1 MTMTSATEFPVQSP
15 ISGGSYNFVERIDFN
30 EIKELQVVGKGSFGV
45 VKKGKWRDKY
55 VAIKKIESDAEK
67 KAFQIEVR
75 QLSRISHPNI
85 VKLYGACMR
94 PVCLVM
100 EYAEGG
106 SLYNVLHGSPLVP
119 YNSGHAMSWCWQCAK
134 GVAYLHS
141 MQPKPLIH
149 RDLKP
154 PNLLLVDGGTVL
166 KICDFGTAC
175 DKQTYMT
182 NSKGSAAWM
191 APEVFVGKEYSE
203 KCDVFSWGI
212 IFWEVLTRRKPFDN
226 ISKAKGNA
234 FTIMWAVQK
243 GERPPRV
250 AQCPPPIDKLM
261 TACWD
266 KDPNQ
271 RPSME
276 KVAEVMGKLVEL
288 FPGGD
293 EPLKYPDKADK
304 QQNPACEDERD
315 IPIQEDEDTDAEET
329 FDDDF
334 GFGNA
339 GVPVNGLVHT
349 GTSTIASKRSPV
361 QMPQNISHIPMQ
373 LHVDVD
379 ENAWE
384 FGGQS
389 EDLVSL
395 GQQTYNPPPGS
406 ASSQNF
412 VSTPPAITSASKTA
426 KLPVKP
432 TTLAFRP
439 PDGTSQSA
447 AAFPSKILPEE
458 GHSSQRPTVTG
469 QGRISLNV
477 SSPNKPV
484 TSPSSISDPGIPPRT
499 VTSSLSL
506 RSPLQGSKTPPK
518 PPYPVHS
525 KFGWA
530 DHVYG
535 AGAHSGR
542 YSESSHPVHSEF
554 PSPYVPPSNNVHP
567 GGKPPV
573 SSPGHSQSTSSP
585 SGLPHPVPIGF
596 ERLYPSGIS
605 HQPHSISP
613 VSERVRTPTAIHLS
627 PIASRRNVA
636 EMPPSSGNVSVS
648 AASKKWEN
656 IVPSTNKRYSA
667 DFIQLIEP
675 DPEFPEVYGG
685 MAMSRRAI
693 GGSLNT
699 GGVGFVPTS
708 LGPDV
713 DDTRAGNQRP
723 SSNSF
728 RGHRRVASDGS
739 EKLFRDSQRF
749 IPNPGSSSQHQGAG
763 REQRYFG
770 SAESEEARESLFENA
785 YLMLDQDLQPITP
798 ATDLPESIRIFE
810 EHKALAKEYLQAQM
824 DIEDL
829 LQTKHDLEKQV
840 HENKANGPRMSNQ
853 DMVQEWRELQSE
865 NESLVQFHKK
875 LKRQLELIKGKGRNP
890 QERPPTPPEPEPGW
904 VMVPRRES

>member
-15 ISGGSYNFVERIDFN
+15 VGGSGGYNFVERIDFN

-67 KAFQIEVR
+67 KAFQVEVR

-106 SLYNVLHGSPLVP
+106 SLYNVLHGSPQVP
-119 YNSGHAMSWCWQCAK
+119 YSSGHAMSWCWQCAK

-154 PNLLLVDGGTVL
+154 PNLLLVDGGTIL

-212 IFWEVLTRRKPFDN
+212 IFWEVLTRRKPFDD

-261 TACWD
+261 TKYVKNNLPIAVFDIKVNFKVAYISFMFTVYFRSCWD

-276 KVAEVMGKLVEL
+276 RVAEVMGKLVEI

-293 EPLKYPDKADK
+293 DPLKYPEKSDK
-304 QQNPACEDERD
+304 QQNPAFEDDRN

-329 FDDDF
+329 FDEEDF
-334 GFGNA
+334 GYTHP

-361 QMPQNISHIPMQ
+361 QMPQNISHMPMQ

-384 FGGQS
+384 LGGES

-395 GQQTYNPPPGS
+395 GQDARKYKPPP
-406 ASSQNF
+406 SSTSSHN
-412 VSTPPAITSASKTA
+412 VASTPSAITSSSSSSKTA
-426 KLPVKP
+426 KPPVKP
-432 TTLAFRP
+432 TTLAIRP
-439 PDGTSQSA
+439 VDAASQPA
-447 AAFPSKILPEE
+447 TGFPSKILPEE
-458 GHSSQRPTVTG
+458 GHNSSHRPTVTG

-477 SSPNKPV
+477 SSPSKPV
-484 TSPSSISDPGIPPRT
+484 TSPSSVSDPGIPPKT
-499 VTSSLSL
+499 VTSSLNL
-506 RSPLQGSKTPPK
+506 RSPLQGGSRTPPK
-518 PPYPVHS
+518 PPYPISS

-535 AGAHSGR
+535 SGANSGR
-542 YSESSHPVHSEF
+542 YSESSHSEF
-554 PSPYVPPSNNVHP
+554 PYVPPSNSS
-567 GGKPPV
+567 GGRPPV

-605 HQPHSISP
+605 HHPHSVSP
-613 VSERVRTPTAIHLS
+613 AGDHARTPTSVHLS
-627 PIASRRNVA
+627 PIASRRNVSETPA
-636 EMPPSSGNVSVS
+636 PFGSASVS

-656 IVPSTNKRYSA
+656 VKPSTNKRYSA
-667 DFIQLIEP
+667 DLIQLIEP

-685 MAMSRRAI
+685 MAMSRRGL

-708 LGPDV
+708 LGSEDM
-713 DDTRAGNQRP
+713 RAGNQRP
-723 SSNSF
+723 PSNAF

-749 IPNPGSSSQHQGAG
+749 TPNPGSSSSSQHQGAG
-763 REQRYFG
+763 REQRYFE
-770 SAESEEARESLFENA
+770 SAAA
-785 YLMLDQDLQPITP
+785 Y
-798 ATDLPESIRIFE
+798 
-810 EHKALAKEYLQAQM
+810 
-824 DIEDL
+824 
-829 LQTKHDLEKQV
+829 
-840 HENKANGPRMSNQ
+840 
-853 DMVQEWRELQSE
+853 
-865 NESLVQFHKK
+865 
-875 LKRQLELIKGKGRNP
+875 GKY
-890 QERPPTPPEPEPGW
+890 EIY
-904 VMVPRRES
+904 